1 MNFSERIK
9 KLIKELGSSKEDNA
23 MQMPAD
29 VQKLNSYGRKHAR
42 S

>member
-9 KLIKELGSSKEDNA
+9 NLIKGLGSSKEENA

-29 VQKLNSYGRKHAR
+29 VQKAK
-42 S
+42 